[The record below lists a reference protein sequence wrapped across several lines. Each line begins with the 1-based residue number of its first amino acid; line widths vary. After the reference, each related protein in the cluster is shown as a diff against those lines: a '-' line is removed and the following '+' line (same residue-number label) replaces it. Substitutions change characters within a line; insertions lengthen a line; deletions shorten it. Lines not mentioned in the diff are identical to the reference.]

1 MSKSVNQFDTHNERH
16 PTSIWVNR
24 PNTAASI
31 PISHPPRLSFS
42 IALHVVNNWL
52 NMKNL
57 KKMIFLLSE
66 SFLFLILSFASIFH
80 ASPIGHRQGSKKI
93 ASVNATLILISS
105 VLSFVTLLMPVLAPR
120 HAATSSRQVDPSAIT
135 NTSINQTAA
144 SRSRSENAANN
155 GGAYFA
161 EGCKDQFGIAF
172 GSVILPLLFYN
183 ISGKSNC
190 DIQYYSQSNDESQM
204 QIYSVLIAG
213 VGASFA
219 IASGILCPL
228 SAYTTILSTTI
239 PLHKL
244 RRQYDILRCLK
255 RIYPIMCAI
264 IVGTC
269 GIIKVPTESQHE
281 SFYQQIIQQDPSSI
295 ATCVVFATVQF
306 MLILCYNINM
316 NTSRY
321 QGPSHH
327 PLLSTSSLIH
337 ENPISHVFTIGEW
350 IGITSLLSFLLTQY
364 ILANI
369 VMKNLTYNP
378 STQHIPSEL
387 FVSQAG
393 FLGCLIGSTIPL
405 KPIIL
410 VLQALVSRTKC
421 SWIQRMVQMQSITM
435 KCVTR
440 LIIVVLVTLIV
451 LEYALSVHCDQ
462 IGRQE
467 EWCSAKYAKADLFSG
482 ASISVVWLGWFL
494 RQSNDSSINMY
505 EIVERHSWMSISKSS
520 PNYSWLGY
528 WAVAIMVLAP
538 VAVLIAKKLQYLR
551 LYGNGNVS
559 KKKLTVMARKYFHFV
574 AVVLFLPPTFY
585 APGMMTLSYAI
596 ALAILILVESMRV
609 VLFWERG
616 AHIGGSCDENNTLTD
631 PSVRTKDTSSLTI
644 NQFFETFFDE
654 KDQCAAAGSFAVTHL
669 ALILGCAMPLWI
681 HQVAHA
687 PQSAANSNHNPD
699 SEDMD
704 CIVPFLGII
713 VLGIGDAAG
722 ALCGSMFGNTRWPM
736 SKRTVEGSVAMF
748 LSMVISDDVI
758 RGTFGLIRN
767 IDLIYKG
774 ALYLYLPLT
783 ILEAVTLQIDNLCL
797 PLVALVL
804 ASLL

>member
-1 MSKSVNQFDTHNERH
+1 
-16 PTSIWVNR
+16 
-24 PNTAASI
+24 
-31 PISHPPRLSFS
+31 
-42 IALHVVNNWL
+42 
-52 NMKNL
+52 
-57 KKMIFLLSE
+57 
-66 SFLFLILSFASIFH
+66 
-80 ASPIGHRQGSKKI
+80 
-93 ASVNATLILISS
+93 
-105 VLSFVTLLMPVLAPR
+105 
-120 HAATSSRQVDPSAIT
+120 
-135 NTSINQTAA
+135 
-144 SRSRSENAANN
+144 
-155 GGAYFA
+155 
-161 EGCKDQFGIAF
+161 
-172 GSVILPLLFYN
+172 
-183 ISGKSNC
+183 
-190 DIQYYSQSNDESQM
+190 
-204 QIYSVLIAG
+204 
-213 VGASFA
+213 
-219 IASGILCPL
+219 
-228 SAYTTILSTTI
+228 
-239 PLHKL
+239 
-244 RRQYDILRCLK
+244 
-255 RIYPIMCAI
+255 
-264 IVGTC
+264 
-269 GIIKVPTESQHE
+269 
-281 SFYQQIIQQDPSSI
+281 
-295 ATCVVFATVQF
+295 
-306 MLILCYNINM
+306 
-316 NTSRY
+316 
-321 QGPSHH
+321 
-327 PLLSTSSLIH
+327 
-337 ENPISHVFTIGEW
+337 
-350 IGITSLLSFLLTQY
+350 
-364 ILANI
+364 
-369 VMKNLTYNP
+369 
-378 STQHIPSEL
+378 
-387 FVSQAG
+387 
-393 FLGCLIGSTIPL
+393 
-405 KPIIL
+405 
-410 VLQALVSRTKC
+410 
-421 SWIQRMVQMQSITM
+421 MVQMQSIAM

-758 RGTFGLIRN
+758 RGMFGLIRN